1 MTEELRGLVIRTTDI
16 NESDR
21 LITIFTEQRGVVTAL
36 AKGAR
41 ALKSRKMASTM
52 QFCYG
57 DFVLVPRGDK
67 YWIKETS
74 LIESFFDIRSS
85 LEGLALA
92 GYVVE
97 VLADVAVAEAEREL
111 LRLCLNSVLAIASGI
126 FSLDKIK
133 AAFEIRAASV
143 LGFMPDVLSCH
154 ACDERGGDF
163 IFDVMGGVIECSKCH
178 ARSQAAHATASEA
191 HEAHIICILSE
202 GAKIALGYCV
212 HTPLERLFSFNIP
225 DADMQ
230 LFSRAAEEYL
240 TNHLERSFK
249 SLEFYKEIKR

>member
-1 MTEELRGLVIRTTDI
+1 MTEEVRGLVIRTTDI

-21 LITIFTEQRGVVTAL
+21 LVTIFTEQKGVVTAL

-41 ALKSRKMASTM
+41 SLKSRKMASTM

-67 YWIKETS
+67 FWIKETS

-97 VLADVAVAEAEREL
+97 VLADVAVAEAELEL
-111 LRLCLNSVLAIASGI
+111 LRLCLNSLYAIASGKY
-126 FSLDKIK
+126 SLNKVK
-133 AAFEIRAASV
+133 AAFEIRAASI
-143 LGFMPDVLSCH
+143 LGFMPDVLSCQL
-154 ACDERGGDF
+154 CDEKHGEF
-163 IFDVMGGVIECSKCH
+163 FFNVMGGFIECFKCH
-178 ARSQAAHATASEA
+178 SDAQSAHTEVNPE
-191 HEAHIICILSE
+191 HESHIVCILSE
-202 GAKIALGYCV
+202 SAKIALGYCI

-225 DADMQ
+225 DEDM
-230 LFSRAAEEYL
+230 LLLSRATEEYL
-240 TNHLERSFK
+240 VNHLERSFK
-249 SLEFYKEIKR
+249 TLEFYKEISR

>member
-111 LRLCLNSVLAIASGI
+111 LRLCLNL
-126 FSLDKIK
+126 
-133 AAFEIRAASV
+133 
-143 LGFMPDVLSCH
+143 LGS
-154 ACDERGGDF
+154 
-163 IFDVMGGVIECSKCH
+163 S
-178 ARSQAAHATASEA
+178 
-191 HEAHIICILSE
+191 
-202 GAKIALGYCV
+202 
-212 HTPLERLFSFNIP
+212 
-225 DADMQ
+225 
-230 LFSRAAEEYL
+230 
-240 TNHLERSFK
+240 
-249 SLEFYKEIKR
+249 